1 MAKTKI
7 LSKEAMYQENIIA
20 VKYVKG
26 TRQYESCGG
35 VAGIQD
41 YITKEIKRVQYLKIC
56 WNCGSAYESN
66 RHNTFACTDKC
77 KQNLI
82 YKFNRGLK
90 PPVRMELHMKA
101 KNVERLKDLHG
112 YL

>member
-1 MAKTKI
+1 MTKLKI
-7 LSKEAMYQENIIA
+7 LSKLEMYQENIIA
-20 VKYVKG
+20 VKYVDGK
-26 TRQYESCGG
+26 RNYESCGG

-41 YITKEIKRVQYLKIC
+41 YITKDIKRIQYLKIC
-56 WNCGSAYESN
+56 WNCGSPYESN
-66 RHNTFACTDKC
+66 KYNSFACSTKC

-90 PPVRMELHMKA
+90 PPVKMELYMKA
-101 KNVERLKDLHG
+101 KKIEELKKLYN